1 MENKKT
7 VWIINH
13 YALTPE
19 QGGLCRHYYFAKE
32 LEKRGYNVRIF
43 TSSAIHNTEI
53 NMISDGEGL
62 FKEVPYDGIKYTYI
76 KSPQYKGNGISRIK
90 NMLGFAFDIRKIWKE
105 YSYEKPDVIYTSSPD
120 IFTAWRAEAFAK
132 KHKIPCVVEIRDL
145 WPLSIVEYKN
155 ISPKNPV
162 IIALFML
169 EKRIY
174 KKADSLIFTMP
185 GGKDYIIDKKW
196 QKSVSADKIFNV
208 NNGIDIALQ
217 ETQKTDYFYEDAD
230 LSDNEKF
237 KVIYTGSVRE
247 VNNVGMLVDAAK
259 ILKEKGKEDIRFLI
273 FGDGTQKK
281 SLENRCKDENLDNVV
296 FKGRIDKKYIPYVC
310 SRADVNMITVHQT
323 GISKYGVS
331 WNKLFDYMNAGKP
344 LLSTT
349 KVAFDLIKKYDC
361 GIVCENQQS
370 ETITDAVLKLYE
382 MSEDEYDRICSN
394 AKNAAK
400 HFDYKVLTDKL
411 EEAIDYALKSKE
423 RK

>member
-185 GGKDYIIDKKW
+185 GGKDYITYKKW

-230 LSDNEKF
+230 LSDNGKF
-237 KVIYTGSVRE
+237 KVVYAGSIRTA
-247 VNNVGMLVDAAK
+247 NSIGTLVEAAEY
-259 ILKEKGKEDIRFLI
+259 LKDYKDIVFYLYGKGSDKEYYEGYCAKRNIASV
-273 FGDGTQKK
+273 K
-281 SLENRCKDENLDNVV
+281 
-296 FKGRIDKKYIPYVC
+296 FKGYVDKKYLASILE
-310 SRADVNMITVHQT
+310 RASLCILTYKNVKTW
-323 GISKYGVS
+323 KYGGS
-331 WNKLFDYMNAGKP
+331 QNKMFDYMNAGKP
-344 LLSTT
+344 ILTN
-349 KVAFDLIKKYDC
+349 IKMGHSVIEKYDC
-361 GIVCENQQS
+361 GVELDTDDSEKLAKAIYDIYSMPADKYLAVC
-370 ETITDAVLKLYE
+370 K
-382 MSEDEYDRICSN
+382 N
-394 AKNAAK
+394 AKEGAK
-400 HFDYKVLTDKL
+400 DFDYKVLTDKL
-411 EEAIDYALKSKE
+411 EEAINYAIKAKE
-423 RK
+423 KN